1 MSTLPTWCITGK
13 LYCTNTLIR
22 YSRLCVCTAAQLL
35 DAIDPDV
42 DPCEDFYQFAC
53 GAWNKKYIIP
63 DDKPSYN
70 TFEKLQDE
78 LLGKLKSESKFYD
91 FFVSLLFRNK

>member
-1 MSTLPTWCITGK
+1 MLTLPTLCISEK
-13 LYCTNTLIR
+13 LYCTSTSIR
-22 YSRLCVCTAAQLL
+22 YSCPCVCTAAQLL

-78 LLGKLKSESKFYD
+78 LLGKLKSESQ
-91 FFVSLLFRNK
+91 VL

>member
-1 MSTLPTWCITGK
+1 MIDLC
-13 LYCTNTLIR
+13 
-22 YSRLCVCTAAQLL
+22 SRLSVKAAQLL

-78 LLGKLKSESKFYD
+78 LLGKLKSESKSFMIFLSFLIRLEAVYM
-91 FFVSLLFRNK
+91 NKR